1 MAADPAWWAGADPA
15 TLLFT
20 NAQQVGL
27 PAASTGYF
35 VENEFLADDFNKW
48 AELAADPVGV
58 RSLAQATAGDLA
70 RSARYRD
77 VFKPLGLGDEIRAVL
92 RVQGSTWGLLCLHR
106 ETGRL
111 YSRADA
117 LSLRRIAPHLAEG
130 LRVAL
135 LIEHLDAFSAIRT
148 PGLVLLSRAGSL
160 IGRSGADSPRRR
172 PATVL

>member
-1 MAADPAWWAGADPA
+1 MAADAAWWAGADPA
-15 TLLFT
+15 TLLFA

-35 VENEFLADDFNKW
+35 VDNEFLADDFNKW

-92 RVQGSTWGLLCLHR
+92 RVQGSTWGLLCLTAR
-106 ETGRL
+106 PADCI
-111 YSRADA
+111 RAPMPSPSA
-117 LSLRRIAPHLAEG
+117 G
-130 LRVAL
+130 LL
-135 LIEHLDAFSAIRT
+135 LI
-148 PGLVLLSRAGSL
+148 
-160 IGRSGADSPRRR
+160 SPRDCGSRC
-172 PATVL
+172 